1 MVAPALPPALL
12 SIHHQHAYPSL
23 LFSGT
28 TGSDSISTK
37 PQFSNLAEKAAKDA
51 AKKASGWVAHDALRR
66 DAAKGEELYE
76 VTKGLIQQTGEG
88 VGKAKGLKKFFANF
102 TAMKESAAG
111 ASVILFIQ
119 DTMAVWLPKMMVVR
133 SLAEGIEATFL
144 EIVESGLFYFTAPL
158 LAEHVFSHMMHK
170 RLGDNVEKLTDGSK
184 NPNYI
189 HRTDMAIS
197 MDALDKKVNLDK
209 LTKEFTHGVGSKV
222 VGQQAKKI
230 VALKLATILAT
241 VSVVTMEYSL
251 SFVKNLLT
259 LGLFKTGDFN
269 EVANLNTGKIK
280 NREELEA
287 TEKTRKKSIRRLIQ
301 AAGVATAFMASG
313 IYVAKKG
320 ASNKKIFNFGRKL
333 LQGFPLKARGIF
345 KPLDGMQVA
354 ADFNYSHVLKR
365 KSTGFVQGI
374 KNIFNKKKVAPE
386 FVKAK
391 EGLDAGKNKLVAKF
405 GLTRAQTYFIISA
418 GGLSYLDATRN
429 KLELVETA
437 ARVWLVTVP
446 YLTIGS
452 DMISGFQQ
460 KLFHGDIKLP
470 WALKWLNPNK
480 KTIDRHLEIAAKDDS
495 GKITGYKKI
504 PEITKMA
511 LERAGVTDKVLSE
524 PPSPLQAFKWV
535 NSNDPKL
542 RKAGQE
548 FWKLMLPKITSVV
561 LPLGFGMSVAG
572 FAVAKLNRYW
582 TQVRYDRGVNDQ
594 MKERFQRIESGLQR
608 AKQQPNQV
616 MVAQ

>member
-1 MVAPALPPALL
+1 LVAPALPPALL
-12 SIHHQHAYPSL
+12 SIHHQHAYPST

-28 TGSDSISTK
+28 TGSDSRSTT
-37 PQFSNLAEKAAKDA
+37 PQFANLAEKAAKDA
-51 AKKASGWVAHDALRR
+51 AKKASGWVAHDALRK

-76 VTKGLIQQTGEG
+76 VTKGLIQQTGEET
-88 VGKAKGLKKFFANF
+88 GKAKGLKKFFANF
-102 TAMKESAAG
+102 VAMDESAAG
-111 ASVILFIQ
+111 ASIVLFIQ
-119 DTMAVWLPKMMVVR
+119 DTMAVWLPKMLVVR

-144 EIVESGLFYFTAPL
+144 EFVESGLFYFTAPL
-158 LAEHVFSHMMHK
+158 LGEHVFSHMMHK
-170 RLGDNVEKLTDGSK
+170 RLGDNAEKLADGSK

-197 MDALDKKVNLDK
+197 MKELGEKVDLDK
-209 LTKEFTHGVGSKV
+209 LSKEFSHGIGNKV

-241 VSVVTMEYSL
+241 MSVVTMEYSL

-280 NREELEA
+280 NKEELEA
-287 TEKTRKKSIRRLIQ
+287 TEKTRKKSIRRLGEALAI
-301 AAGVATAFMASG
+301 AGAFMASG

-320 ASNKKIFNFGRKL
+320 PNSKKIFDFGRKVL
-333 LQGFPLKARGIF
+333 KGFKTTSKTG
-345 KPLDGMQVA
+345 KETWWG
-354 ADFNYSHVLKR
+354 ADFKYSHVLKR
-365 KSTGFVQGI
+365 KTAGFR
-374 KNIFNKKKVAPE
+374 KSLTNIFTKREKPPE
-386 FVKAK
+386 FVKNK
-391 EGLDAGKNKLVAKF
+391 DGLEAGKNKLIAKF
-405 GLTRAQTYFIISA
+405 GLSGAQKYFIIAA

-446 YLTIGS
+446 YLTIGN
-452 DMISGFQQ
+452 DLIKGFQQ
-460 KLFHGDIKLP
+460 RLFHGDVDLP
-470 WALKWLNPNK
+470 WLLKWMKPSD
-480 KTIDRHLEIAAKDDS
+480 KTIERHRQIAEVGKD
-495 GKITGYKKI
+495 GKRTGYKTL

-511 LERAGVTDKVLSE
+511 LERAGVKENVLNE
-524 PPSPLQAFKWV
+524 PPSPMKAFKWV

-548 FWKLMLPKITSVV
+548 FWKLMLPKITSVI

-608 AKQQPNQV
+608 AAQPPRQLLQAS
-616 MVAQ
+616 AQS